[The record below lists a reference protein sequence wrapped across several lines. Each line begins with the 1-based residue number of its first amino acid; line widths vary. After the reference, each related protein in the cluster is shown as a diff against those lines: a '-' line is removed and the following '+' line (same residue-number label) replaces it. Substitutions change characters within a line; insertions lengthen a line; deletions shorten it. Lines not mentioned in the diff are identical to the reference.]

1 MIYYTQNN
9 LVREMSLFQKYVD
22 VFYNWDRQFFRSLHH
37 EDFMFIRETELLMLD
52 DHKTVIDELASK
64 REMDW
69 HTKATLS
76 HKD

>member
-22 VFYNWDRQFFRSLHH
+22 VFYNWDRWVFRSLHH